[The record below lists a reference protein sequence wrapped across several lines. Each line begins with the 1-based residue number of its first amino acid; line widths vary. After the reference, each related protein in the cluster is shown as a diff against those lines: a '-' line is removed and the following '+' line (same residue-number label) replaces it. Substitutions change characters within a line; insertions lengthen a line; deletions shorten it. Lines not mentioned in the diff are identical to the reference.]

1 MRDDTAG
8 YRCRVAKAIEEIVAG
23 RHQKV
28 ILSRRVDTPQAVDF
42 PSTYRVGRRNN
53 TPARSFLLRLGGIRA
68 LGFSSDWLGGDRIGH
83 SQGEECGRDPAP
95 GRERAGLYSGAVV
108 MFSADGATDAALV
121 LRSLYERDGQTWMR
135 AGAGNIA
142 TASTPEREFEETS
155 EKLTMLAPYLVR
167 RV

>member
-8 YRCRVAKAIEEIVAG
+8 YPCRVAKAIKEIVAG

-28 ILSRRVDTPQAVDF
+28 ILSRRVDIPQAVDF
-42 PSTYRVGRRNN
+42 PSTHRVGRRNN

-83 SQGEECGRDPAP
+83 SQGGECGRDPAP

-108 MFSADGATDAALV
+108 MFSADALWTALA
-121 LRSLYERDGQTWMR
+121 LRSLNERDGQTWMR
-135 AGAGNIA
+135 AGVGNIA
-142 TASTPEREFEETS
+142 ASTPEREFEETC
-155 EKLTMLAPYLVR
+155 EKLTTLAPYLVR